1 MKNKKWIYGLVGVLC
16 VITAGYFIYSKR
28 DVRVAYKEHQVS
40 KGDLEV
46 TILATGTIQP
56 ENRLEIKPPVAGRI
70 DRVLVD
76 EGQKVYKGQTLAWMS
91 STERAAMIDS
101 ARSQGADE
109 LQRWEQLYKPTPII
123 APLAGMIIS
132 KNVESG
138 QTFSTNDAVLVM
150 SNRLTVKAQLDE
162 TDLAQIKIGQTSE
175 VVLDSYPNDVIKAKV
190 DRIAYEAKTVNNVTT
205 YLVDVLPEAAPEF
218 MRSGMTANVTFH
230 VNKKENVVIVPT
242 EFIRYDTGRPTLLF
256 KRDKEEPLEKEVKLG
271 SSDGKQSEVL
281 VGANAGETI
290 VFKIQGPRGNKASSP
305 FSPFGGSRP
314 RSNSSGGSGS
324 PPGGR

>member
-1 MKNKKWIYGLVGVLC
+1 MKNKKWIYIIVGVL
-16 VITAGYFIYSKR
+16 VTAVAGYFIYSKR
-28 DVRVAYKEHQVS
+28 AVRVTYKEHVIE

-46 TILATGTIQP
+46 TILATGTVQP

-70 DRVLVD
+70 DRVVVE

-91 STERAAMIDS
+91 STERAAMIDA
-101 ARSQGADE
+101 ARSQGAEE

-123 APLAGMIIS
+123 APLAGTIIS

-162 TDLAQIKIGQTSE
+162 TDLAQIKIGQACE
-175 VVLDSYPNDVIKAKV
+175 VVLDSYPNDTIKAKV

-205 YLVDVLPEAAPEF
+205 YLVDVLPETAPEF

-230 VNKKENVVIVPT
+230 VNKRVGVIIVPT
-242 EFIRYDTGRPTLLF
+242 EFIRYDTGKPTILL
-256 KRDKEEPLEKEVKLG
+256 KRDKEEPLEKDIQLG
-271 SSDGKQSEVL
+271 ASDGKQSEVL
-281 VGANAGETI
+281 NGVEVGETI
-290 VFKIQGPRGNKASSP
+290 LFKNLGPRGAKSSSP
-305 FSPFGGSRP
+305 FSPFGSGRP
-314 RSNSSGGSGS
+314 RGGSGGS
-324 PPGGR
+324 PGGR

>member
-1 MKNKKWIYGLVGVLC
+1 MKNRKWIYIVLGFL
-16 VITAGYFIYSKR
+16 IISIGGYYFYSKR
-28 DVRVAYKEHQVS
+28 TVRVNYKEHQVA

-70 DRVLVD
+70 DRVLVQ

-101 ARSQGADE
+101 ARSQGAEE

-162 TDLAQIKIGQTSE
+162 TDLAQIKIGQTCE
-175 VVLDSYPNDVIKAKV
+175 VILDSYPNDVIKAKV

-205 YLVDVLPEAAPEF
+205 YLVDVLPETAPEF

-230 VNKKENVVIVPT
+230 VNKKENVIIVPT
-242 EFIRYDTGRPTLLF
+242 EFVRYETGKPTLLI

-271 SSDGKQSEVL
+271 VSDGKQSEVKN
-281 VGANAGETI
+281 GIEEGDTI
-290 VFKIQGPRGNKASSP
+290 LFKIQGPRSSKSSSP
-305 FSPFGGSRP
+305 FSPFGSGRP
-314 RSNSSGGSGS
+314 RGGSSGGAPPS
-324 PPGGR
+324 PGGR

>member
-1 MKNKKWIYGLVGVLC
+1 MKNKKWIYIIIGVLA
-16 VITAGYFIYSKR
+16 TAGAGYFIYNQRS
-28 DVRVAYKEHQVS
+28 VRVSYKEHQVT

-46 TILATGTIQP
+46 TILATGTVQP

-70 DRVLVD
+70 DKVVVE

-101 ARSQGADE
+101 ARSQGAAE

-162 TDLAQIKIGQTSE
+162 TDLAQIKIGQTCE
-175 VVLDSYPNDVIKAKV
+175 VLLDSYPNDTINAKV

-205 YLVDVLPEAAPEF
+205 YLVDVLPQNAPDF

-230 VNKKENVVIVPT
+230 VNRKVDVVIIPT
-242 EFIRYDTGRPTLLF
+242 EFVRYETGKPTILV
-256 KRDKEEPLEKEVKLG
+256 KRENEEPVEKDVKLG
-271 SSDGKQSEVL
+271 ASDGKQSEVL
-281 VGANAGETI
+281 KGVELGETI
-290 VFKIQGPRGNKASSP
+290 LFKNLGPKGAKASSP
-305 FSPFGGSRP
+305 FSPFGGGRP
-314 RSNSSGGSGS
+314 RGGGGG
-324 PPGGR
+324 PGGGR

>member
-1 MKNKKWIYGLVGVLC
+1 MKNKKWIYLVLGMLIVS
-16 VITAGYFIYSKR
+16 VGGYYIYSKR
-28 DVRVAYKEHQVS
+28 TVRVSYKEYHVA

-70 DRVLVD
+70 DRVLVE

-101 ARSQGADE
+101 ARSQGTEE

-162 TDLAQIKIGQTSE
+162 TDLAQIKIGQTCE
-175 VVLDSYPNDVIKAKV
+175 VVLDSYPSDVIKAKV

-205 YLVDVLPEAAPEF
+205 YLVDVLPESAPEF

-242 EFIRYDTGRPTLLF
+242 EFLRYDTGKPTVLI
-256 KRDKEEPLEKEVKLG
+256 KRDQEEPLEKEVKLG
-271 SSDGKQSEVL
+271 ASDGKQSEVQNGVE
-281 VGANAGETI
+281 VGDTI
-290 VFKIQGPRGNKASSP
+290 LFKIQGPRTSKSSSP
-305 FSPFGGSRP
+305 FSPFGGRP
-314 RSNSSGGSGS
+314 RSSSSGGTPP

>member
-1 MKNKKWIYGLVGVLC
+1 MKNKKWIYIVVGVL
-16 VITAGYFIYSKR
+16 VVAVAGYFIYSKR
-28 DVRVAYKEHQVS
+28 SVRVSYREHQVV

-46 TILATGTIQP
+46 TILATGTVQP

-70 DRVLVD
+70 EKVIVE
-76 EGQKVYKGQTLAWMS
+76 EGQKVYKGQILAWMS

-101 ARSQGADE
+101 ARSQGAEE

-162 TDLAQIKIGQTSE
+162 TDLAQIKNGQTCE
-175 VVLDSYPNDVIKAKV
+175 VLLDSYPDDTITAKV

-205 YLVDVLPEAAPEF
+205 YLVDVLPSNAPEF

-230 VNKKENVVIVPT
+230 VNKKVDVVIIPT
-242 EFIRYDTGRPTLLF
+242 EFIRYDTGKPTILL
-256 KRDKEEPLEKEVKLG
+256 KRENEEPLEKDVKLG
-271 SSDGKQSEVL
+271 ASDGKQSEVL
-281 VGANAGETI
+281 KGVELGETI
-290 VFKIQGPRGNKASSP
+290 LFKNLGPKGAKSSSP
-305 FSPFGGSRP
+305 FSPFGSGRP
-314 RSNSSGGSGS
+314 RGGG
-324 PPGGR
+324 PGGGR

>member
-1 MKNKKWIYGLVGVLC
+1 MKNKKWIYIIAGILLVSV
-16 VITAGYFIYSKR
+16 VGYFIYNKR
-28 DVRVAYKEHQVS
+28 SVRVSYREHQVA

-46 TILATGTIQP
+46 TILATGTVQP

-70 DRVLVD
+70 DKVIVE

-109 LQRWEQLYKPTPII
+109 LKRWEELYKPTPII

-162 TDLAQIKIGQTSE
+162 TDLAQIKIGQTCE
-175 VVLDSYPNDVIKAKV
+175 VLLDSYPTDTIKAKV

-205 YLVDVLPEAAPEF
+205 YLVDVLPEKAPDF

-230 VNKKENVVIVPT
+230 VNKKIDVLIVPT
-242 EFIRYDTGRPTLLF
+242 EFIRYDTGKPTILV
-256 KRDKEEPLEKEVKLG
+256 KRENAEPLEKDIKLG
-271 SSDGKQSEVL
+271 ASDGKQSEIVKGIEL
-281 VGANAGETI
+281 GETI
-290 VFKIQGPRGNKASSP
+290 LFKLQGPKGNKSSSP
-305 FSPFGGSRP
+305 FSPFGSGRP
-314 RSNSSGGSGS
+314 RGGSGGG
-324 PPGGR
+324 PPAGGRR